1 MESMSQSKKHSFVEA
16 SANTIAGFG
25 ISWIMWQFV
34 VAPIFGYATT
44 THQSFWITVLFTVTS
59 FLRSYVIRRVANWW
73 HLRRVPVATE
83 PVVRLTA
90 AKLRAAKLSLKA
102 YLDDEEDMGDD
113 AGVADYTLFDH
124 QEDDHVHH
132 SKD

>member
-1 MESMSQSKKHSFVEA
+1 MSQSKKHSFVEA

-44 THQSFWITVLFTVTS
+44 THQSFWITVLFTTTS
-59 FLRSYVIRRVANWW
+59 FLRSYVIRRIANWW
-73 HLRRVPVATE
+73 HGRPAHRG
-83 PVVRLTA
+83 
-90 AKLRAAKLSLKA
+90 
-102 YLDDEEDMGDD
+102 LDDEEDMGDD
-113 AGVADYTLFDH
+113 AGVADYSLFDQ